1 MSRDPSLLVVDDE
14 AAICQACR
22 RVFSRQGFQVEQ
34 CTEASEGLNRAA
46 EGDYAAILLDIKM
59 PEMDGIQFLEEL
71 RKKKTDVPVM
81 IMTAYPSIPNAAAA
95 VRLGA
100 SDYITKPFTPE
111 QITQSVRRMLAH
123 VPQGEHQSEG
133 PLTIVESWA
142 NPQAEF
148 LFLDE
153 SWLQVD
159 EDAPACVGGL
169 LKCPQEKQPLAV
181 RLPQVG
187 EALYRGLPLAGVTFA
202 DESLV
207 VVPSPISGVVDAV
220 NGLLASQPSAIFT
233 DPCGKGWIAC
243 VCTTRYEE
251 EIDHCKP
258 RHLILA
264 NTNPS
269 SARKQLGQ
277 LTSLGCQIH
286 NVEDCDELVVAI
298 QDASHRVLLIDA
310 ASFAALGPELVRRVN
325 VASPSLKVVVIGASS
340 SQWETAYR
348 EHKIFYYAVEP
359 FVDNEIVDIL
369 NAAFQSPGPSLR
381 QPERPK
387 ASFTPI
393 SGIGVT
399 YRSGRMVQLLAE
411 PGLLR
416 DGEGLGGQIV
426 QRLTDQAPRVRT
438 NRGDEVVTPTSV
450 LKAASTCDRIIV
462 LLAKDAGRLP
472 GALRQD
478 TTAEYVSATGVSA
491 SKVATLVVQPG
502 PNGHGLSELDER
514 TIAFLAEHIAQV
526 MASR

>member
-1 MSRDPSLLVVDDE
+1 MSRDPRLLVVDDE

-34 CTEASEGLNRAA
+34 CTEASEGLNRAT

-71 RKKKTDVPVM
+71 RKKRPDVPVM

-123 VPQGEHQSEG
+123 DPRGENRSEG

-142 NPQAEF
+142 DPQGEF

-159 EDAPACVGGL
+159 EDASACVGAL
-169 LKCPQEKQPLAV
+169 LKCSQEKKPLAV

-187 EALYRGLPLAGVTFA
+187 EALYQGLPLAGVTFA

-220 NGLLASQPSAIFT
+220 NELLVSHPSALFT

-243 VCTTRYEE
+243 VCATRFEE
-251 EIDHCKP
+251 EIDRCKP
-258 RHLILA
+258 RHVLLA
-264 NTNPS
+264 NTSPS
-269 SARKQLGQ
+269 SARNQLEQ
-277 LTSLGCQIH
+277 LTSLGCQVDI
-286 NVEDCDELVVAI
+286 VENRDELALAI
-298 QDASHRVLLIDA
+298 RDASHRVLLIDA
-310 ASFAALGPELVRRVN
+310 ASFAALGPELVREVN
-325 VASPSLKVVVIGASS
+325 VASPSLKVVVIGSSASH
-340 SQWETAYR
+340 WEAAYR
-348 EHKIFYYAVEP
+348 EHRIFYYAVEP
-359 FVDNEIVDIL
+359 FIDKEIVDIL
-369 NAAFQSPGPSLR
+369 NAAFQSPAPSLR
-381 QPERPK
+381 QPEPLK

-399 YRSGRMVQLLAE
+399 YRNGRMVQLLAA
-411 PGLLR
+411 PGLLSE
-416 DGEGLGGQIV
+416 GEGLGGQIV
-426 QRLTDQAPRVRT
+426 RRLTDQAIQVRT
-438 NRGDEVVTPTSV
+438 NPGDKAVTPTSV
-450 LKAASTCDRIIV
+450 LKAAGTCDRIIV

-472 GALRQD
+472 GTLDQD

-491 SKVATLVVQPG
+491 SKVTTLVVQPG
-502 PNGHGLSELDER
+502 PNGHGLTGLDER
-514 TIAFLAEHIAQV
+514 TIAFLAEHIVQE
-526 MASR
+526 MASC